1 VMLIILAC
9 GAGIYIGR
17 HFGVL
22 ALLPFSLLGAGAFV
36 TSGWMSGQGF
46 FTSTSMLIVLLIALQ
61 SGYFLGMT
69 SRGAYTQ
76 LLARLNIGQSKRV

>member
-1 VMLIILAC
+1 MLIILAC

-22 ALLPFSLLGAGAFV
+22 ALLPFSLLGAGAFA
-36 TSGWMSGQGF
+36 TSCWMSGQDF
-46 FTSTSMLIVLLIALQ
+46 FTSASMLIVLLIALQ